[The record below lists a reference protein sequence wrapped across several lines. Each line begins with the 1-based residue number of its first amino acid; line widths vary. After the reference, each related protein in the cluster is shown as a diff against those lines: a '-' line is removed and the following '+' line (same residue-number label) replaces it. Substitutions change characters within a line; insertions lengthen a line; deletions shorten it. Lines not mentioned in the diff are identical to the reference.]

1 MTGFRLYKKERLCRK
16 SAIDALFFGNSGAG
30 SVMAYPWRAV
40 WRVNE
45 GRDVICAQFLV
56 SVPKKR
62 LRHAVDRV
70 VMRRRCREAFRL
82 NRALLPTGSR
92 VDIAFIYVGKGLTP
106 YSDARRSVCRILGKI
121 SEKISDNEAQ

>member
-1 MTGFRLYKKERLCRK
+1 
-16 SAIDALFFGNSGAG
+16 
-30 SVMAYPWRAV
+30 
-40 WRVNE
+40 
-45 GRDVICAQFLV
+45 
-56 SVPKKR
+56 
-62 LRHAVDRV
+62 
-70 VMRRRCREAFRL
+70 MRRRCREAFRL